1 MTRLGFRR
9 NASNAGL
16 ALLIVLALTAGCT
29 AVPAGSPTVSDSPQ
43 SSNATATPL
52 DSPPPSAAPVS
63 LHPYRL
69 SIEGPGQT
77 PGPTVTISTTVDCGG
92 LPSAWIQSFCSL
104 TLRSDWQAIIG
115 PTDPLVEPPDGSESA
130 TWFAS
135 LARAEINGDTSICTD
150 VAMRFWLSAGSGLGG
165 APLPGSTP
173 TPVHPVAICLR
184 DLRSM
189 VAQGSLTVTGPPYKV
204 SAQEW
209 GMDTVR
215 VFVDPAAA
223 SHVTAGSAPSFD
235 PFVACDMATLT
246 RATCGQLIDAVTLA
260 LGSRQG
266 KVASLLAY
274 GHPYG
279 CLTSASPC
287 APPDGGRWL
296 GSVLA
301 SIGDKTGFAFDVAD
315 VAGQIRVSEVPVN

>member
-1 MTRLGFRR
+1 MRSLR
-9 NASNAGL
+9 NALNAGF
-16 ALLIVLALTAGCT
+16 AVVVVLALTAGCT
-29 AVPAGSPTVSDSPQ
+29 AVPAGSPTAGDSSP
-43 SSNATATPL
+43 SSKPTATSL
-52 DSPPPSAAPVS
+52 GSPPPSAAPVS
-63 LHPYRL
+63 LSPYRL
-69 SIEGPGQT
+69 SFEGPHQT
-77 PGPTVTISTTVDCGG
+77 PGPTVTIETAADCDA

-150 VAMRFWLSAGSGLGG
+150 VAMRFWLSGGSGLGG

-173 TPVHPVAICLR
+173 TPVHPVAICLA

-189 VAQGSLTVTGPPYKV
+189 VAQGSVTVDGPPYKI

-209 GMDTVR
+209 ATDTVR
-215 VFVDPAAA
+215 VFVDPRAA
-223 SHVTAGSAPSFD
+223 SHVAAGAAPLFD
-235 PFVACDMATLT
+235 PFVACDLATLT
-246 RATCGQLIDAVTLA
+246 RATCSQLIDAVTLT

-266 KVASLLAY
+266 QVASLLAF

-301 SIGDKTGFAFDVAD
+301 SSGDKTGFAFDVAD
-315 VAGQIRVSEVPVN
+315 VAGQIRVVEVPFK